1 MPSLSAK
8 ITEYYLFQDSGATT
22 SANLLVHE
30 IANDFLQSLYPL
42 SPPNK
47 KATKFL
53 VHYTSLDTLFSMLNR
68 SHPDFLRLYDT
79 VHSNDPT
86 EGTFFHQQLKS
97 WRTVHSQISSLI
109 HNSDP
114 GYAYIT
120 SFVRAYKTSDTDE
133 LVYWLAYGR
142 NGYGCSIAI
151 PVSDFS
157 IELPV
162 LAIRYGKSA
171 IKEIAKKVITFYE
184 NLPPD
189 LQHQLSISALPKLFH
204 SLPYCHKP
212 RSFSYESECRIIVSP
227 LDPKCAPLFQ
237 SRFSA
242 TGIPTVRHYVEYPK
256 LRLSGIFFTGTVI
269 TLGPSIPF
277 RDNVASA
284 ICSLLDHHNLSAG
297 PTVVCSEIPYR
308 PSSD

>member
-8 ITEYYLFQDSGATT
+8 ITKYYSLRDSGAIT

-47 KATKFL
+47 KAPKFL
-53 VHYTSLDTLFSMLNR
+53 VHYTSLNTLFSILNR

-86 EGTFFHQQLKS
+86 EGTFFHQHLEFS
-97 WRTVHSQISSLI
+97 WPAVYSQISSLI
-109 HNSDP
+109 QNSDP

-120 SFVRAYKTSDTDE
+120 SFVRAYKKSDTDE
-133 LVYWLAYGR
+133 LVYWLAYGQ

-157 IELPV
+157 LDLPV
-162 LAIRYGKSA
+162 LEIQYGKSA
-171 IKEIAKKVITFYE
+171 VKAIAKQVMTFFKS
-184 NLPPD
+184 LPSD
-189 LQHQLSISALPKLFH
+189 LQHHLSISALPKLFH

-212 RSFSYESECRIIVSP
+212 KSFSYESECRIVLSP
-227 LDPKCAPLFQ
+227 LDPKCEPLYQ
-237 SRFSA
+237 SRFSP
-242 TGIPTVRHYVEYPK
+242 TGIPTVRHYVEHPR
-256 LRLSGIFFTGTVI
+256 LRLTGIFFTGTVI

-284 ICSLLDHHNLSAG
+284 IRSLLDHHNLSG
-297 PTVVCSEIPYR
+297 PTVVCSKIPYR
-308 PSSD
+308 PSSA

>member
-1 MPSLSAK
+1 MLSLSAK
-8 ITEYYLFQDSGATT
+8 IDEYYSFQDSGATI

-47 KATKFL
+47 KTPKFL
-53 VHYTSLDTLFSMLNR
+53 VHYTSLDTLFSMLDR
-68 SHPDFLRLYDT
+68 SRPDSLRLYDT
-79 VHSNDPT
+79 VHSNDST
-86 EGTFFHQQLKS
+86 EGTFFRQHLKFS
-97 WRTVHSQISSLI
+97 LPTVYSKISSLI
-109 HNSDP
+109 KNSDP

-157 IELPV
+157 LNLPV
-162 LAIRYGKSA
+162 LTILYGESA
-171 IKEIAKKVITFYE
+171 VKAIAKQVITFY
-184 NLPPD
+184 NSLPSD
-189 LQHQLSISALPKLFH
+189 LQAHLSTSALPKLFH

-212 RSFSYESECRIIVSP
+212 RSFSYESECRIILSP
-227 LDPKCAPLFQ
+227 LDPKCEPLYQ
-237 SRFSA
+237 SRFSP

-256 LRLSGIFFTGTVI
+256 LRLAGIFFTGTVI

-284 ICSLLDHHNLSAG
+284 IRSLLDHHNLSG
-297 PTVVCSEIPYR
+297 PTVVCSKIPYR
-308 PSSD
+308 PSSA